1 MKKSSCTKKS
11 QFSLI
16 LRALH
21 NPVSL
26 FIIVISLFFS
36 IFAVTAQAKNLNKLS
51 AIIVFGDS
59 YLDNGASMHLS
70 KQALA
75 AKIPSAVALPA
86 DPALKLYKDG
96 HWSNG
101 PTAVEYLAKLLGANL
116 TDYAV
121 GGAKSGSG
129 NYYAWLDAYTD
140 SGLLGQVADHK
151 ASLNGKFL
159 DSKTLYVIAAS
170 ANDYFQFVDFSQ
182 PGKLDNMAERA
193 AVNTYTAVQ
202 RLVDSGAQS
211 FLIVKSYALTDLPY
225 ITANKQV
232 DQAKLYSEYYNASL
246 DKLMKPLL
254 ANKKLSITMFDW
266 QQKTHDIA
274 TTKAKYGITNTTDA
288 CQVTMPLAKAACATP
303 NSYLFWDE
311 YHPSTRAHEI
321 LGQMMFS
328 TLGYK

>member
-1 MKKSSCTKKS
+1 MVNKLSSKENIPS
-11 QFSLI
+11 PSRLRNNHLSASLI
-16 LRALH
+16 MA
-21 NPVSL
+21 SL
-26 FIIVISLFFS
+26 FIST
-36 IFAVTAQAKNLNKLS
+36 FAIPIQAKNLNKPS

-59 YLDNGASMHLS
+59 YSDNGASMHLS
-70 KQALA
+70 KQALT
-75 AKIPSAVALPA
+75 AKIPNAVTLPA

-101 PTAVEYLAKLLGANL
+101 PTAVEYLAKSLGVSL

-129 NYYAWLDAYTD
+129 NYYVWLDAYTD

-151 ASLNGKFL
+151 ASLNGKNL
-159 DSKTLYVIAAS
+159 DSKALYVIAAS

-182 PGKLDNMAERA
+182 PGKLDNMADRA

-202 RLVDSGAQS
+202 RLVNSGAQR
-211 FLIVKSYALTDLPY
+211 FLIAKSYALTDLPY

-232 DQAKLYSEYYNASL
+232 EQAKLYSEHYNASL
-246 DKLMKPLL
+246 DKLMKPLQ

-274 TTKAKYGITNTTDA
+274 AAKAKYGITNTADA
-288 CQVTMPLAKAACATP
+288 CQVTMPAAKTACATP

-321 LGQMMFS
+321 LGQMMLS
-328 TLGYK
+328 VLAYK